1 MRGCGAVMGGW
12 RLQLGLCRIG
22 GGSGGRGVD
31 ETNGGFQD
39 IASIDDIG
47 VVPTHKDSDV
57 SRVWC
62 HGEAPSR

>member
-1 MRGCGAVMGGW
+1 M
-12 RLQLGLCRIG
+12 GLCRG

-39 IASIDDIG
+39 VASIDDIG

-57 SRVWC
+57 SRVRC
-62 HGEAPSR
+62 HCEAPSR

>member
-1 MRGCGAVMGGW
+1 MIRGR
-12 RLQLGLCRIG
+12 RLQLGLCRG

-39 IASIDDIG
+39 VASIDDIG

-57 SRVWC
+57 SRVRC
-62 HGEAPSR
+62 HCEAPSR